1 MGEICVVPVESSW
14 RDRNELLG
22 YYNDFSKNSQQKS
35 LLAICT
41 AQAVRGTRIPSILL
55 CLMR

>member
-1 MGEICVVPVESSW
+1 MKSVLYRLNHPGETEMNCWATIMT
-14 RDRNELLG
+14 LA
-22 YYNDFSKNSQQKS
+22 KNSQQKS